1 MALQFAALQ
10 SLLIHPHPCSLGF
23 ALLLSDLITSVY
35 ICRAAPCFPSLF
47 VCLCG
52 HGLVRANQHAL
63 PATLGLG
70 VMPSYLRSNLA
81 RTRLLACSS
90 WASLRMIFSFSLLNL
105 ISTYTL
111 YCWSAPLSRQRHT
124 EVQVHH
130 ESTIGCGLWLGMS
143 KWSAT
148 MELIIRL
155 STRLPKSWTDAKGVL
170 NSFNYLLVVCANDDQ
185 CTDENDL
192 LVKWQYLSVVFVEHP

>member
-1 MALQFAALQ
+1 ML
-10 SLLIHPHPCSLGF
+10 PGF
-23 ALLLSDLITSVY
+23 CFVFLSDLITSVY

-52 HGLVRANQHAL
+52 HDLVRANQHAL

-185 CTDENDL
+185 CTDENDM
-192 LVKWQYLSVVFVEHP
+192 LVKWQYLSVVFVEHPQTHGQFQTPLIN